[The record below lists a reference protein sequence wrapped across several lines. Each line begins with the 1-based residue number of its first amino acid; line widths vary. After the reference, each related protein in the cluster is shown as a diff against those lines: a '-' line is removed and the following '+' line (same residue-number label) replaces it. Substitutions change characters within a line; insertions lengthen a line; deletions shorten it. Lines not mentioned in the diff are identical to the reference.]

1 MSLITAATNDATGRP
16 DNTEWAFAAADLRG
30 GDGDGEII
38 TPRPRTVRPVAGL
51 LSVELEDGPVVV
63 HHRGRKYTV
72 LVDGDADLW
81 NLLSAAVGV
90 PVTTPADLLAAAVE
104 TFVENNPGY
113 PWSGI
118 SGKPDVDA
126 KDAATLTTATGRAIA
141 FAIALG

>member
-1 MSLITAATNDATGRP
+1 MSTITAVVKDVTGRP
-16 DNTEWAFAAADLRG
+16 DNTAWVFSSVLRESS
-30 GDGDGEII
+30 DGDIV
-38 TPRPRTVRPVAGL
+38 TTRRKTVKPVAGE
-51 LSVELEDGPVVV
+51 LSVELDPGFAIIEYGGATYFVTIPD
-63 HHRGRKYTV
+63 T
-72 LVDGDADLW
+72 DTDLW
-81 NLLSAAVGV
+81 ALLSAAVGV